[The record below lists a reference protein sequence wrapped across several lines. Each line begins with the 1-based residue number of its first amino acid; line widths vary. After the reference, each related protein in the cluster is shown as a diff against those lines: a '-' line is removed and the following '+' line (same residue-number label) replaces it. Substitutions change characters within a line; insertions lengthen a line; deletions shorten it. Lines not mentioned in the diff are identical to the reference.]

1 MQGIYF
7 YNMLYILFVNEPN
20 KVCVAVSK
28 TKLFWFPRRLDS
40 TCINYGE
47 PFGKKMYDKSRAKK
61 KDNFLFSNPTVRNL
75 A

>member
-7 YNMLYILFVNEPN
+7 YNMLYILFVHEPN
-20 KVCVAVSK
+20 KVCVAISK

-61 KDNFLFSNPTVRNL
+61 KITFYSVIPLLRI
-75 A
+75 